1 MTTYTSPFAG
11 DVIQPTDVSY
21 AAYPISSDLTL
32 VWPVN
37 GNTSTDVAARI
48 MLITPST
55 TSLSVYMPPADQI
68 SVGQDALITNPSA
81 YALTIKN
88 STGSTIVSIAGGTS
102 QYIYVK
108 DNSTTGGTWGVIAFG
123 ATTSAANAASLAG
136 LGLVAS
142 GTTLNQ
148 SHPST
153 SVTSGYTFQTT
164 DRAQL
169 TLWGGGSDTGTLPTA
184 ATLGDNWF
192 TLFKNNGTGSF
203 TIYTSGSDTI
213 DLGTSKLFQPNEA
226 AIILCTGT
234 SYVTLGYGTSANF
247 LFTAITKNVTGGSYT
262 LTTAESTSVI
272 QEYVGSLTSNVTVT
286 YPPIVALYVV
296 SNQATAN
303 SHTLTITT
311 GVSGGAN
318 AVVPAGNQVTL
329 ICDGTNFYNANT
341 VQAGASV
348 SSLADGSTANPS
360 LSFAAETTTGIYR
373 PAAGWFGISI
383 LGTNMLGVNAS
394 GISVYGTGTF
404 TGGVSGGVFS

>member
-48 MLITPST
+48 MLITPSAA
-55 TSLSVYMPPADQI
+55 SLSVYMPPADQI

-148 SHPST
+148 SHPAT
-153 SVTSGYTFQTT
+153 SVTSGYVFQTT
-164 DRAQL
+164 DRAKL
-169 TLWGGGSDTGTLPTA
+169 ALWGGDRR
-184 ATLGDNWF
+184 
-192 TLFKNNGTGSF
+192 
-203 TIYTSGSDTI
+203 
-213 DLGTSKLFQPNEA
+213 
-226 AIILCTGT
+226 
-234 SYVTLGYGTSANF
+234 
-247 LFTAITKNVTGGSYT
+247 
-262 LTTAESTSVI
+262 
-272 QEYVGSLTSNVTVT
+272 
-286 YPPIVALYVV
+286 
-296 SNQATAN
+296 
-303 SHTLTITT
+303 
-311 GVSGGAN
+311 
-318 AVVPAGNQVTL
+318 
-329 ICDGTNFYNANT
+329 
-341 VQAGASV
+341 ASCRERV
-348 SSLADGSTANPS
+348 SSP
-360 LSFAAETTTGIYR
+360 
-373 PAAGWFGISI
+373 
-383 LGTNMLGVNAS
+383 V
-394 GISVYGTGTF
+394 
-404 TGGVSGGVFS
+404 